1 MKNKILQFLRLLFND
16 KRVYLQT
23 KEIEWAHIYGDS
35 IRGKIYLQNLP
46 INIGRWAGNYSFFY
60 ILNRILNDYKP
71 KNILD
76 LGLGESS
83 KFISTYLDN
92 YLIESKHTIV
102 EQDQSWITAFNEKFT
117 LSSRSKIIYCE
128 LREKNIKGHNA
139 NYYDGFND
147 QIKDNFD
154 LYIVDGPFGS
164 DRYSRYD
171 IVDLVENF
179 SFDKEFIIIMDD
191 SERQGEQDTIND
203 VLNILR
209 TKGVIFYVGVYTGNK
224 QNTIIASEKYKYA
237 TSF

>member
-1 MKNKILQFLRLLFND
+1 MKKKILQFLRLLFND
-16 KRVYLQT
+16 QRVYLQT

-46 INIGRWAGNYSFFY
+46 INVGRWAGNYSFFY

-102 EQDQSWITAFNEKFT
+102 EQDQNWITGFNDKFT

-128 LREKNIKGHNA
+128 LKEKHIKGHIV
-139 NYYDGFND
+139 NYYDGFAD

-191 SERQGEQDTIND
+191 SERQGEQDTIKD
-203 VLNILR
+203 ILNILR

-224 QNTIIASEKYKYA
+224 QNTIIASEKYKFA

>member
-1 MKNKILQFLRLLFND
+1 MKEKIQQFLRLLFND
-16 KRVYLQT
+16 KRIFLQT
-23 KEIEWAHIYGDS
+23 KEIEWAQIYRDS
-35 IRGKIYLQNLP
+35 IRGKIYLENLP
-46 INIGRWAGNYSFFY
+46 INVGRWAGNYSFFY

-92 YLIESKHTIV
+92 YLTESKHTIV
-102 EQDQSWITAFNEKFT
+102 EQDQSWITSFNDKFT

-128 LREKNIKGHNA
+128 LREKQIKGHNV
-139 NYYDGFND
+139 NYYEGFTG
-147 QIKDNFD
+147 QIKGNFD

-203 VLNILR
+203 ILNILR

-224 QNTIIASEKYKYA
+224 QNTIIASEKYKFA

>member
-1 MKNKILQFLRLLFND
+1 MRNNIKQYLNFFLTSTQL
-16 KRVYLQT
+16 YLQT
-23 KEIEWAHIYGDS
+23 KEIEWAHIYADS
-35 IRGKIYLQNLP
+35 IREKKYLQSLP
-46 INIGRWAGNYSFFY
+46 LNVGRWAGNYSFFY
-60 ILNRILNDYKP
+60 ILNRVLNDYKP

-92 YLIESKHTIV
+92 YLIESNHTIV
-102 EQDQSWITAFNEKFT
+102 EQDQNWITAFNDKFT
-117 LSSRSKIIYCE
+117 LSPRSKIIYLE
-128 LREKNIKGHNA
+128 LSEKHIKGHNV
-139 NYYDGFND
+139 NCYDRFSD

-179 SFDKEFIIIMDD
+179 SVDREFIIIMDD
-191 SERQGEQDTIND
+191 SDRQGEQDTIND
-203 VLNILR
+203 ILNILR
-209 TKGVIFYVGVYTGNK
+209 IKGVIFYIGVYTGNK
-224 QNTIIASEKYKYA
+224 QNTIIASEKYKFA